1 MIEAAT
7 DVRLPDPL
15 RIIRRYYACFNERRF
30 ADAAAMFTEDA
41 VLEQVPFQCRE
52 RGPAAYRLYA
62 EVWIRAFPDLTVEI
76 ADVTALP
83 NGAVEAQLVATGTH
97 LGDLAIGGCVFRPT
111 GVDTTL
117 RLRELIEFRGDR
129 LAASIVSFDLQE
141 LANQL
146 ARVDD
151 TQLLMHL
158 SRLRYMEGQLRN
170 VAPHSEHRLTLLD
183 SIGRELDS
191 ARRVVRPYFAR

>member
-1 MIEAAT
+1 MMPAAANL
-7 DVRLPDPL
+7 REGDPL
-15 RIIRRYYACFNERRF
+15 RIIRDYYACFNERRF

-41 VLEQVPFQCRE
+41 VLEQVPFQGRQ
-52 RGPAAYRLYA
+52 RGPAAYRVYVEL
-62 EVWIRAFPDLTVEI
+62 WTRAFPDLMLEI
-76 ADVTALP
+76 ADVTVLP
-83 NGAVEAQLVATGTH
+83 DRAVEAQLVASGTH
-97 LGDLAIGGCVFRPT
+97 MGDLSIGGCVFRPT
-111 GVDTTL
+111 GVATKL

-129 LAASIVSFDLQE
+129 LAASVVSFDLQE

-146 ARVDD
+146 TRVDD

-170 VAPHSEHRLTLLD
+170 TTPHSEHRLTLLE

-191 ARRVVRPYFAR
+191 ARRVLRPYFTK